1 MSHRKGQLKMKPL
14 RLLVLAAAVGLCS
27 FVGFLA
33 YAAQIDT
40 ARQAPWPDA
49 FMKANGKLL
58 HRFTLTPDNS
68 TAESNLTASGGTAV
82 TYTLFGGERICLQ
95 AVTTDAYIEVI
106 AAGSFTASGA
116 KGFTLTAG
124 ASPFANCFTL
134 ETGDLSVSALCTAAG
149 PCLVKGFEQK

>member
-1 MSHRKGQLKMKPL
+1 MKPSRIL
-14 RLLVLAAAVGLCS
+14 AIAAALALAISGS
-27 FVGFLA
+27 FVA

-40 ARQAPWPDA
+40 ARQAQWNTGEA
-49 FMKANGKLL
+49 FQKANGRLL

-68 TAESNLTASGGTAV
+68 TAESNLTAAGGTAV

-95 AVTTDAYIEVI
+95 AVTTDAYIEII
-106 AAGSFTASGA
+106 AAASVTASGA
-116 KGFTLTAG
+116 KGWTITAG
-124 ASPFANCFTL
+124 QSPFANCFTL

>member
-1 MSHRKGQLKMKPL
+1 MKPFRIL
-14 RLLVLAAAVGLCS
+14 ALAATFG
-27 FVGFLA
+27 FVCFVSALVW
-33 YAAQIDT
+33 AAQVDT
-40 ARQAPWPDA
+40 ARFASWTSGDA

-95 AVTTDAYIEVI
+95 AISTDAYIEVI
-106 AAGSFTASGA
+106 AAGSVTASGA
-116 KGFTLTAG
+116 KGFTLFAG

-134 ETGDLSVSALCTAAG
+134 EPGDLSVSALCTAAG

>member
-1 MSHRKGQLKMKPL
+1 MKPF
-14 RLLVLAAAVGLCS
+14 RILLLAGAVGLAS
-27 FVGFLA
+27 FTGFLV

-40 ARQAPWPDA
+40 VRQASWPDA
-49 FMKANGKLL
+49 FQKANGKLI

-68 TAESNLTASGGTAV
+68 TAESNLTAAGGTAV

-106 AAGSFTASGA
+106 AAASVTASGA

-124 ASPFANCFTL
+124 QSPFANCFTL